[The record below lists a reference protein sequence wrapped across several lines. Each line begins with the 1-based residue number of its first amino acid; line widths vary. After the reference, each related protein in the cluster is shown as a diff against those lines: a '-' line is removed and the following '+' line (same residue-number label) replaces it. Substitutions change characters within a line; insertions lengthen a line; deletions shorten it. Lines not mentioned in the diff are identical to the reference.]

1 MNDHASSPRP
11 SGFRFKGMTD
21 VRFWLLLAA
30 ALFLVIGLLLPSPG
44 KPSKGVDLLVVVDI
58 TGSMNTRDY
67 MRNGQPMSRLEA
79 VKADLRAAL
88 PHLPCP
94 ARIAL
99 AIFTERRP
107 FLLFEPIDACA
118 SFEAV
123 DKAINA
129 LDWRMAWEGDSHI
142 ASGLYQAIDMA
153 AELHTDLLFATD
165 GQEAPPLPATGAP
178 EFRGDISKVKG
189 LILGTGAS
197 GLSPIPK
204 YDENGREIGFYK
216 MEDVQ
221 QENRFGA
228 PPPDAE
234 KREGYQA
241 RNAPFG
247 AAMPKGNEHL
257 SSVREPYLTE
267 LAAKTGLSYARLT
280 NEPTL
285 TASLEDTLH
294 LQEMGHPKNMS
305 AIVNGLALLCL
316 LAVYGL
322 IPLVVAAR
330 VWRRTRRLVHKH
342 SEQYPHE
349 NFRRRLHISGARIP
363 DRTARHR
370 PWSDAA
376 KS

>member
-1 MNDHASSPRP
+1 MNHHVSLPGP
-11 SGFRFKGMTD
+11 SQLPFKAMAD

-30 ALFLVIGLLLPSPG
+30 ALLLVIGLLLPSPD

-107 FLLFEPIDACA
+107 FLLFEPIDACT

-178 EFRGDISKVKG
+178 EFRGDIGKVKG
-189 LILGTGAS
+189 LILGTGAP

-204 YDENGREIGFYK
+204 YDESGREIGFYK

-247 AAMPKGNEHL
+247 AAMPKGNEHM
-257 SSVREPYLTE
+257 SSVRESYLQE
-267 LAAKTGLSYARLT
+267 LATRTGLAYARLT
-280 NEPTL
+280 SESAL
-285 TASLEDTLH
+285 TASLEETLH
-294 LQEMGHPKNMS
+294 LPEAGRRKNMS

-322 IPLVVAAR
+322 IPLIEAVTG
-330 VWRRTRRLVHKH
+330 RRRMRRLLHKH
-342 SEQYPHE
+342 LEQYHHE
-349 NFRRRLHISGARIP
+349 DFPRRLRVSGARIAS
-363 DRTARHR
+363 RG
-370 PWSDAA
+370 PWSDTA
-376 KS
+376 KG